1 MSKIRSF
8 LAIELPSAI
17 AKGIGR
23 VQHDLKQ
30 SHADVRWIEP
40 SRIHLTLKFFGN
52 IDEEVCDEIMD
63 TVGKAV
69 SGVKPFTLN
78 VKGLGAFP
86 RWKNPGVVWLGVED
100 GGGVVKP
107 LQRAIEECLQEIGYP
122 REARE
127 FKPHLTLG
135 RVRSGKG
142 KPELLRRMEDL
153 LHINLG
159 EFRVERLVLFKSDL
173 RPTGPIY
180 TELRAIKL
188 GGG

>member
-8 LAIELPSAI
+8 LAIKLPSAI
-17 AKGIGR
+17 AKGIER

-30 SHADVRWIEP
+30 SHADVRWVEP
-40 SRIHLTLKFFGN
+40 SRIHFTLKFFGN
-52 IDEEVCDEIMD
+52 IDEEACDEIMGA
-63 TVGKAV
+63 VGKAV
-69 SGVKPFTLN
+69 SEVNPFSLA

-86 RWKNPGVVWLGVED
+86 MRENPRVVWLGVED

-107 LQRAIEECLQEIGYP
+107 LQRAIEDCLQEIGYP
-122 REARE
+122 GEGRE

-142 KPELLRRMEDL
+142 KSELLKRIEDL

-180 TELRAIKL
+180 TELRVLKL

>member
-17 AKGIGR
+17 AKGIER
-23 VQHDLKQ
+23 VQRDLKQ
-30 SHADVRWIEP
+30 SHADVRWVEP

-52 IDEEVCDEIMD
+52 IDEEACDEIMG

-69 SGVKPFTLN
+69 SEVKPFTLT

-86 RWKNPGVVWLGVED
+86 RRKNPRVVWLGVED
-100 GGGVVKP
+100 SGGVVKP

-122 REARE
+122 GEGRE

-135 RVRSGKG
+135 RVRSGRG
-142 KPELLRRMEDL
+142 KSELLKRMEDFV
-153 LHINLG
+153 HINLG

-180 TELRAIKL
+180 TELGVLKL

>member
-8 LAIELPSAI
+8 LAIELPPTI
-17 AKGIGR
+17 ATGIER

-30 SHADVRWIEP
+30 PHADVKWVEP

-52 IDEEVCDEIMD
+52 IDEGACEGIMEA
-63 TVGKAV
+63 VGRAASK
-69 SGVKPFTLN
+69 VKSFSLT

-86 RWKNPGVVWLGVED
+86 SVRNPRVIWMGVED
-100 GGGVVKP
+100 GGGVLRS
-107 LQRAIEECLQEIGYP
+107 LQGAIEERLGEIGYP
-122 REARE
+122 REARS
-127 FKPHLTLG
+127 FRPHLTLG
-135 RVRSGKG
+135 RVRSGRG
-142 KPELLRRMEDL
+142 KPELRKSMENL
-153 LHINLG
+153 FQAELG

-180 TELRAIKL
+180 TELRALKL

>member
-8 LAIELPSAI
+8 LAIELPPTI
-17 AKGIGR
+17 AKGIER
-23 VQHDLKQ
+23 VQQDLKQ
-30 SHADVRWIEP
+30 SRADVKWVEP

-52 IDEEVCDEIMD
+52 IDEEACDEIMD
-63 TVGKAV
+63 AVGEAA
-69 SGVKPFTLN
+69 SEVKPFGLA

-86 RWKNPGVVWLGVED
+86 NMRNPRVIWVAVED
-100 GGGVVKP
+100 GGGMLNP
-107 LQRAIEECLQEIGYP
+107 LQGAVEERLQARGYP
-122 REARE
+122 REERR

-135 RVRSGKG
+135 RVRSGRG
-142 KPELLRRMEDL
+142 KPELLERMENRFEAD
-153 LHINLG
+153 LG

-180 TELRAIKL
+180 TELRALKL